1 MILLTDKLS
10 FWVEEIKQFSAMT
23 IAKHFQEVQPDMPPS
38 NQLVAE
44 GLGVTKGLRDASVL
58 I

>member
-1 MILLTDKLS
+1 
-10 FWVEEIKQFSAMT
+10 VEEIKQFSAMT